1 MLAFFYREY
10 IIFLKTVPGATP
22 GADTAASPDGV
33 FMDFFEIEPG
43 DPIEEMR
50 SCRRWRRHYGTDK
63 FLLLYPQKTLFDA
76 LSDSEQK
83 DPSACAID
91 FEGTRIS
98 YKKLKKMAVAAGSGF
113 YALGIRPGDAVTLS
127 LPNIPQALYCF
138 YGLSMIGAVP
148 AMIHPLSSENEILQ
162 YMRLSRSKAVVT
174 ADMFFGKNYRAASDY
189 REETGKKIVT
199 VVTSIGDGLSRVKG
213 PAYEL
218 VNKSRI
224 SEKTLP
230 ADALSWKKFIANGI
244 GAAKKA
250 SKTADRAEGSA
261 KNFSE
266 IFAERIEYNY
276 RTGKKQDDTAV
287 ILFSGGTTG
296 EPKGI
301 MLTDLNLNA
310 LAIETRT
317 AGVETIKPDF
327 KMLSVM
333 PLFHGFGLGIGIH
346 MPIYYGVRCVLMP
359 RFSIEGYAKILRK
372 KKPNF
377 IPGVPTLFEALLR
390 SKQLEKA
397 DLSFLVGVY
406 SGGDTLLPE
415 LKDRVDDFLRKHNA
429 SVEIREGYG
438 TTECVTASCLT
449 PRMGGKRG
457 SIGIPY
463 PDHYYDI
470 VKPGTTESLPPNTE
484 GEIVL
489 RGPLVM
495 KGYIDNEK
503 ETAEALRLH
512 KDGRIWLHTGDL
524 GTIDE
529 DGFVYFKQRLKRL
542 IVTSGYN
549 VYPSAVENVVCTHPD
564 VDSCCVIGIKDD
576 YKMEKVK
583 AFVVLKSGVTPSEAL
598 KNEIREFCKKRMMKI
613 SVPSVIE
620 FRESLPKTPV
630 GKVDYR
636 ALEKEEEQKKGQPE

>member
-1 MLAFFYREY
+1 MDSFD
-10 IIFLKTVPGATP
+10 FLKSP
-22 GADTAASPDGV
+22 ADPAETDSLPDSGFFDIESGSP
-33 FMDFFEIEPG
+33 
-43 DPIEEMR
+43 EEEALSR
-50 SCRRWRRHYGTDK
+50 ERWRRHYGTDK
-63 FLLLYPQKTLFDA
+63 FLLLYPKKTLFEA
-76 LSDSEQK
+76 LADSEER

-91 FEGTRIS
+91 FEGTKIS
-98 YKKLKKMAVAAGSGF
+98 YKKLREMAALAGRSF
-113 YALGIRPGDAVTLS
+113 YALGIRPGDAVTVS

-162 YMRLSRSKAVVT
+162 YVRLSKSRAVVT
-174 ADMFFGKNYRAASDY
+174 ADMFFGKNYRAAAQYGEASG
-189 REETGKKIVT
+189 RKIVT
-199 VVTSIGDGLSRVKG
+199 VVTSIGDGLSRAKG
-213 PAYEL
+213 LAYEL
-218 VNKSRI
+218 VNKARIPSGKIPPGALGWRQFLALGSRYG
-224 SEKTLP
+224 
-230 ADALSWKKFIANGI
+230 ADAARGEN
-244 GAAKKA
+244 AAHGEAAAHRKA
-250 SKTADRAEGSA
+250 A
-261 KNFSE
+261 SE
-266 IFAERIEYNY
+266 SIEYNY
-276 RTGKKQDDTAV
+276 RTGKKPDDTAV

-310 LAIETRT
+310 LAVETRT
-317 AGVETIKPDF
+317 AGVESIRPDY

-346 MPIYYGVRCVLMP
+346 MPIYYGVRCILMP

-390 SKQLEKA
+390 SKQLEKT

-415 LKDRVDDFLRKHNA
+415 LKDRVDDFLAKHNA
-429 SVEIREGYG
+429 SVQIREGYG

-449 PRMGGKRG
+449 PRKGARRG
-457 SIGIPY
+457 SIGIPF

-470 VKPGTTESLPPNTE
+470 VKPGTVDPLPPGSE

-503 ETAEALRLH
+503 ETAEALRIH
-512 KDGRIWLHTGDL
+512 KDGKIWLHTGDL
-524 GTIDE
+524 GMMDE

-549 VYPSAVENVVCTHPD
+549 VYPSAVENVVCAHPD

-583 AFVVLKSGVTPSEAL
+583 AFVVLKSGAVPSDAL
-598 KNEIREFCKKRMMKI
+598 KNDIRAFCKERMMKI
-613 SVPSVIE
+613 AVPSVIE

-636 ALEKEEEQKKGQPE
+636 ALEKERGKEEKE